1 MLFGYKVE
9 EFKPLT
15 EVFLKVISFLLHLQ
29 HYCAALFLPENP
41 KVLKEIK
48 CYGYSA
54 RLAKWQLP

>member
-1 MLFGYKVE
+1 MLFGYEVE

-15 EVFLKVISFLLHLQ
+15 EVFSKMISFLLDLQ

-48 CYGYSA
+48 CYRYDA
-54 RLAKWQLP
+54 RVAEWQLS